1 MRSTKNVRGIVSR
14 EEDAL
19 RTVENMPA
27 ASSDLARSISSPG
40 SPYNAAMPR
49 ELVWIDQPHIH
60 GWDAYNVRGLQPSGS
75 AYRPPPANPNLENSP
90 AAPFTLL
97 LNLTHHL
104 R

>member
-1 MRSTKNVRGIVSR
+1 
-14 EEDAL
+14 
-19 RTVENMPA
+19 MPA

-75 AYRPPPANPNLENSP
+75 AYRPPGKSQFGKQSRSSLHFALELNPPLEITSWRIYYLQDNHRS
-90 AAPFTLL
+90 
-97 LNLTHHL
+97 LTI
-104 R
+104 